1 MSPRFPHV
9 TITGI
14 LMESGEER
22 REGGEGKGKKIVG
35 ELSASCINN

>member
-22 REGGEGKGKKIVG
+22 REGGGRERKKNSRGAFG
-35 ELSASCINN
+35 ELH